1 MSGPPSFLVWPVPRA
16 VRALQGRT
24 AQRITLTVALCG
36 CTLKGNEKM
45 SDDFKPVLYLKE
57 NCPFCLKVRIFVLES
72 GSADQVTVRDFTEGT
87 EGETSVKPE
96 LSAHLDK
103 VSFPAAQMAPG
114 IFINE
119 SDDIIAK
126 LEALSGKPA
135 AQMTVYQNYVNGAFS
150 LAMTLWR
157 ENVELKQAAASA

>member
-1 MSGPPSFLVWPVPRA
+1 
-16 VRALQGRT
+16 VRAPQGRT
-24 AQRITLTVALCG
+24 ARRITLTVAPCG
-36 CTLKGNEKM
+36 CTPKGNEKM

-72 GSADQVTVRDFTEGT
+72 GSADQVTVRDFSEGT
-87 EGETSVKPE
+87 EGETQVKSE

-114 IFINE
+114 SFINE

-126 LEALSGKPA
+126 LETLSGKSA
-135 AQMTVYQNYVNGAFS
+135 DQMTVYQNYVNGAFS

-157 ENVELKQAAASA
+157 ENAELKQAAASA